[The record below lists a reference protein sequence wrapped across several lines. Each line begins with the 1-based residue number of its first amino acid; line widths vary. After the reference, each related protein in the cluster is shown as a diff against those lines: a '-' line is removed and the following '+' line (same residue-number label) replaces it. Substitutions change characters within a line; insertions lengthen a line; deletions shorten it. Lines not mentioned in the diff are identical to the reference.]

1 MSTTEDPNLTFAQD
15 DELPSSTKEYLYR
28 FLNYWYWFVLSII
41 LGFSGGYLYNL
52 YQEPVYQVG
61 TTILVKQDN
70 QSNSIIGFFEENW
83 GTYSLIDNQIGIIKS
98 YTLSR
103 QTMEAL
109 KWRVNWYRKG
119 IFTSQGL
126 YKSEPFDVVE
136 TPGQENL
143 EGVPLD
149 IKVLSATSYMVSF
162 EPQTRFYR
170 KSPYEAFSK
179 ECRFGQPFNS
189 ALFHFTLVLK
199 EGLAMPEAGSEFTI
213 YFNGIN
219 ELVGSYLGKLNV
231 EKLSENSEIL
241 SLTVKGN
248 EPIRDLDYMNE
259 LAKTYIQ
266 YGLNEKNKTSENAI
280 RFIDMQLSSVGDSL
294 HHAAQKF
301 SDFRSSNKIV
311 DLTQEGTM
319 VVNKLADLQKEKAM
333 SDMRLKYFTNLRN
346 YLESA
351 QQMKQVV
358 APSIVGITDPI
369 FNNLVM
375 KLIELYAKREV
386 LSYSANENSPN
397 FEILDREIKLTRKNL
412 DESLRNIM
420 ANAKSE
426 ADQIDEQIRYTSS
439 EMAHLPAIEQQMIG
453 IQGRFEMNKEM
464 SDFLQKKRAEAAIS
478 LASNAPDA
486 FILDAAYPETISRL
500 GPQKSRF
507 LTTGMLI
514 GLLLPMLII
523 LLYDYMNDKVRS
535 MEHLERK
542 TKLPIVGAIAHNNYD
557 TDFPVIDYPKA
568 AISESFRGLRTNLKF
583 MLPGPAKKVI
593 AVHSTIPGEGK
604 TFVSINLASI
614 IAMNNLQVLLVGCD
628 MRKPSLQ
635 NLFGHKDS
643 MGLSN
648 YLIGQVTLDQ
658 IIKPTNV
665 KGLTFVPSGNIPPN
679 PAELLENPLF
689 DQFLDEVR
697 ARYDIVIMDNAPIS
711 IITDSVIVGRK
722 ADVNLFI
729 LRQEYSHRDQ
739 IKFVNELARLE
750 KLPNLALALNDVEA
764 KGYGYGSRRYGGYYN
779 NYRYGGSYYSD
790 SPKQKVSKRLLKK
803 LGNKDGGNKP
813 G

>member
-1 MSTTEDPNLTFAQD
+1 MTNSEDPNLTFAQD

-28 FLNYWYWFVLSII
+28 FLNLWYWFVLSII
-41 LGFSGGYLYNL
+41 LGFGGGYLYYL

-61 TTILVKQDN
+61 TTILVKQDS

-83 GTYSLIDNQIGIIKS
+83 GTYALIDNQIGIIKS

-103 QTMEAL
+103 QTMESL
-109 KWRVNWYRKG
+109 NWRVSWYRMG
-119 IFTSQGL
+119 IFNQEGL
-126 YKSEPFDVVE
+126 YKSEPFDVKE
-136 TPGQENL
+136 TAGTTNQEGL
-143 EGVPLD
+143 PLK
-149 IKVLSATSYMVSF
+149 IKVLSPSSYLASF
-162 EPQTRFYR
+162 EPETKFYR
-170 KSPYEAFSK
+170 KSPYAAFSK
-179 ECRFGQPFNS
+179 ECRFGDPFTS
-189 ALFHFTLVLK
+189 ALFHFTLTLK
-199 EGLAMPEAGSEFTI
+199 EGAAIPEAGTEFI
-213 YFNGIN
+213 LYFNHIDA
-219 ELVGSYLGKLNV
+219 LVGSYLGKLNV
-231 EKLSENSEIL
+231 AKLSENSEIL

-248 EPIRDLDYMNE
+248 EPRRDLDYLNE
-259 LAKTYIQ
+259 LTKTYIQ

-301 SDFRSSNKIV
+301 SEFRSSNKIV

-319 VVNKLADLQKEKAM
+319 VVSKLAELQKEKAM
-333 SDMRLKYFTNLRN
+333 SDMRLKYFGNMKN

-358 APSIVGITDPI
+358 APSIVGVTDPL

-375 KLIELYAKREV
+375 KLIELYSKREV

-397 FEILDREIKLTRKNL
+397 FEILDREIKMTRKNL

-420 ANAKSE
+420 ANAQSE
-426 ADQIDEQIRYTSS
+426 ANQIDDQIQKTSS
-439 EMAHLPAIEQQMIG
+439 EMAHLPAVEQQMIG
-453 IQGRFEMNKEM
+453 IKGRFEMNKEM

-486 FILDAAYPETISRL
+486 FILDAAYPETTSQL
-500 GPQKSRF
+500 GPQKSKF
-507 LTTGMLI
+507 LMFGILI
-514 GLLLPMLII
+514 GLLVPMLII
-523 LLYDYMNDKVRS
+523 FIYDYLNDKVRS
-535 MEHLERK
+535 MEQLERK
-542 TKLPIVGAIAHNNYD
+542 TKLPIVGSIAHNNYD
-557 TDFPVIDYPKA
+557 TDFPVVDHPKA

-583 MLPGPAKKVI
+583 MLPGPAKKII

-614 IAMNNLQVLLVGCD
+614 IAMNNLNVLLVGCD

-635 NLFGHKDS
+635 KLFDQQDS
-643 MGLSN
+643 AGLSN
-648 YLIGQVTLDQ
+648 YLIGQVNLDQ
-658 IIKPTNV
+658 IIQPTKV
-665 KGLTFVPSGNIPPN
+665 KGLSFVPSGQIPPN

-697 ARYDIVIMDNAPIS
+697 SRFDIVIMDNAPIS

-729 LRQEYSHRDQ
+729 LRQEFSHRDQ
-739 IKFVNELARLE
+739 IKFVNELSRQD
-750 KLPNLALALNDVEA
+750 KLHNIAVALNDVQV
-764 KGYGYGSRRYGGYYN
+764 KSYGYGSRRYGGYYN
-779 NYRYGGSYYSD
+779 NYKYGGSYYSD
-790 SPKQKVSKRLLKK
+790 VPKQRTSKRLLRKISREEGK
-803 LGNKDGGNKP
+803 Q
-813 G
+813 

>member
-1 MSTTEDPNLTFAQD
+1 MTNTEDPNLTFAQD

-28 FLNYWYWFVLSII
+28 FLNQWYWFVLSVI
-41 LGFSGGYLYNL
+41 LGFGGGYLYNL
-52 YQEPVYQVG
+52 YQVPVYQVG

-119 IFTSQGL
+119 MFTQEGI
-126 YKSEPFDVVE
+126 YKSEPFNLAE
-136 TPGQENL
+136 TPGKENM
-143 EGVPLD
+143 EGVPLT
-149 IKVLSATSYMVSF
+149 IKVLSPTTFMVSF
-162 EPQTRFYR
+162 EPKTKFYR
-170 KSPYEAFSK
+170 KNPYEAFSK
-179 ECRFGQPFNS
+179 ECRFGVPFTS
-189 ALFHFTLVLK
+189 ALFHFTLTLK
-199 EGLAMPEAGSEFTI
+199 EGAAMPEAGTEFII
-213 YFNGIN
+213 YFNN
-219 ELVGSYLGKLNV
+219 LNSLVGSYLGKLNV
-231 EKLSENSEIL
+231 AKLSENSEIL
-241 SLTVKGN
+241 SLTVNGN
-248 EPIRDLDYMNE
+248 EPYRDLDYLNE
-259 LAKTYIQ
+259 LTKTYIQ

-301 SDFRSSNKIV
+301 SDFRSSNKIL
-311 DLTQEGTM
+311 DLTQEGSM
-319 VVNKLADLQKEKAM
+319 VVSKLAELQKEKAM
-333 SDMRLKYFTNLRN
+333 SDMRLKYFRNLKN
-346 YLESA
+346 YLGNGE
-351 QQMKQVV
+351 QMKQVV

-375 KLIELYAKREV
+375 NLIELYAKREV

-397 FEILDREIKLTRKNL
+397 FQILENEIKMTRKNL

-420 ANAKSE
+420 ANAESE
-426 ADQIDEQIRYTSS
+426 ANQIDEQILKASS
-439 EMAHLPAIEQQMIG
+439 EIAHLPAIEQQMIG

-486 FILDAAYPETISRL
+486 FILDAAYPETINRL
-500 GPQKSRF
+500 GPQKSKF
-507 LTTGMLI
+507 YMFGILI
-514 GLLLPMLII
+514 GLLVPMLII
-523 LLYDYMNDKVRS
+523 FVYDYLNDKIRS
-535 MEHLERK
+535 MEQLERK
-542 TKLPIVGAIAHNNYD
+542 TKLPIVGSIAHNNYD
-557 TDFPVIDYPKA
+557 TDFPVVEHPKA

-614 IAMNNLQVLLVGCD
+614 IALNNLNVLLVGCD

-635 NLFGHKDS
+635 KLFDQNDTI
-643 MGLSN
+643 GLSN
-648 YLIGQVTLDQ
+648 YLIGQVTLEDIVQ
-658 IIKPTNV
+658 LTKV
-665 KGLTFVPSGNIPPN
+665 KGLSFVPSGQIPPN

-697 ARYDIVIMDNAPIS
+697 ARFDIIIMDNAPIS

-722 ADVNLFI
+722 ADANLFI
-729 LRQEYSHRDQ
+729 LRQEFSHRDQ
-739 IKFVNELARLE
+739 IKFVNELARQD
-750 KLPNLALALNDVEA
+750 KLRSIAIALNDVQV

-779 NYRYGGSYYSD
+779 NYKYGGSYYSD
-790 SPKQKVSKRLLKK
+790 IPKQKMSKRLLRK
-803 LGNKDGGNKP
+803 LINDEQK
-813 G
+813 

>member
-1 MSTTEDPNLTFAQD
+1 MANIDDNNLTFAQD

-28 FLNYWYWFVLSII
+28 FLNLWYWFVLCLI
-41 LGFSGGYLYNL
+41 LGFGGGYLYYL

-61 TTILVKQDN
+61 TTILVKQDS

-109 KWRVNWYRKG
+109 KWRESWYKVG
-119 IFTSQGL
+119 MFTESGL
-126 YKSEPFDVVE
+126 YKSEPFDVAE
-136 TPGQENL
+136 TPDKPNPDGIP
-143 EGVPLD
+143 VK
-149 IKVLSATSYMVSF
+149 IKVLSPSTYMVSV

-170 KSPYEAFSK
+170 KSPYAAFSK
-179 ECRFGQPFNS
+179 ECKFGEPFES
-189 ALFHFTLVLK
+189 ALFHFKLTVK
-199 EGLAMPEAGSEFTI
+199 EGAEIPEAGSEFVL
-213 YFNGIN
+213 YFNNIN
-219 ELVGSYLGKLNV
+219 GLVGSYLGKLNV
-231 EKLSENSEIL
+231 GKLSENSEIL

-248 EPIRDLDYMNE
+248 EPQRDLDYLNT
-259 LAKTYIQ
+259 LTKTYIQ

-301 SDFRSSNKIV
+301 SDFRSANKIV

-333 SDMRLKYFTNLRN
+333 SDMRLKYFRNLKN
-346 YLESA
+346 YLGNSE
-351 QQMKQVV
+351 QMKQVV
-358 APSIVGITDPI
+358 APSIVGVTDPL

-375 KLIELYAKREV
+375 KLIELYSKREV
-386 LSYSANENSPN
+386 LSYSANENSPS

-412 DESLRNIM
+412 DENLRNIM
-420 ANAKSE
+420 TNAESE
-426 ADQIDEQIRYTSS
+426 AEQIDDQIKKSSS

-453 IQGRFEMNKEM
+453 IKGRFEMNKEM

-486 FILDAAYPETISRL
+486 FILDAAYPETTSQL
-500 GPQKSRF
+500 GPQKSKF
-507 LTTGMLI
+507 IMFGVLI
-514 GLLLPMLII
+514 GLLVPMLII
-523 LLYDYMNDKVRS
+523 FIYDYLNDKVRS
-535 MEHLERK
+535 MEQLERK
-542 TKLPIVGAIAHNNYD
+542 TKLPIVGSIAHNNYD
-557 TDFPVIDYPKA
+557 TDFPVVEHPKA

-583 MLPGPAKKVI
+583 MLPGHAKKVI

-614 IAMNNLQVLLVGCD
+614 IAMNNLNVLLVGCD

-635 NLFGHKDS
+635 KLFDQKDS
-643 MGLSN
+643 IGLSN
-648 YLIGQVTLDQ
+648 YLIGQSTLDD
-658 IIKPTNV
+658 IIQPTKV
-665 KGLTFVPSGNIPPN
+665 KGLSFVPSGQIPPN

-689 DQFLDEVR
+689 DKFLEEAR
-697 ARYDIVIMDNAPIS
+697 ARFDIIVMDNAPIS

-722 ADVNLFI
+722 ADANLFI
-729 LRQEYSHRDQ
+729 LRQEFSHRDQ
-739 IKFVNELARLE
+739 IKFVNELSRQD
-750 KLPNLALALNDVEA
+750 KLQNIAIALNDVQT

-779 NYRYGGSYYSD
+779 NYKYGGSYYSD
-790 SPKQKVSKRLLKK
+790 VPKQKMSKRLFSK
-803 LGNKDGGNKP
+803 LSKNEEKL
-813 G
+813 

>member
-1 MSTTEDPNLTFAQD
+1 MTPTEDPNLTFAQD

-28 FLNYWYWFVLSII
+28 FLNYWYWFFLSVI
-41 LGFSGGYLYNL
+41 LGFGGGYLYYL
-52 YQEPVYQVG
+52 YQQPVYQVG

-109 KWRVNWYRKG
+109 KWRVSWYRIG
-119 IFTSQGL
+119 VFTENGL
-126 YKSEPFDVVE
+126 YKSEPFNVIE
-136 TPGQENL
+136 TPGMTNM
-143 EGVPLD
+143 EGVALK
-149 IKVLSATSYMVSF
+149 IKVLSSTSFMASF

-170 KSPYEAFSK
+170 KSPYAAFSK
-179 ECRFGQPFNS
+179 ECRFGVPFAS
-189 ALFHFTLVLK
+189 PLFNFSVSLK
-199 EGLAMPEAGSEFTI
+199 AGAVIPEAGAEFML
-213 YFNGIN
+213 YFNNIDA
-219 ELVGSYLGKLNV
+219 LVGGYLGKLNV
-231 EKLSENSEIL
+231 AKLSENSEIL

-248 EPIRDLDYMNE
+248 EPARDLDYLNE
-259 LAKTYIQ
+259 LTKTYIQ

-319 VVNKLADLQKEKAM
+319 VVGKLAELQKEKAM
-333 SDMRLKYFTNLRN
+333 SDMRLKYFSNLQI
-346 YLESA
+346 YLGSA
-351 QQMKQVV
+351 EQMKQVV
-358 APSIVGITDPI
+358 APSIVGIADPL

-375 KLIELYAKREV
+375 KLIELYTKREI
-386 LSYSANENSPN
+386 LSFSANENSPN

-426 ADQIDEQIRYTSS
+426 ADQIDDQILKTSN

-486 FILDAAYPETISRL
+486 FILDAAYPETTSML
-500 GPQKSRF
+500 GPQKSKF
-507 LTTGMLI
+507 IMFGILI
-514 GLLLPMLII
+514 GLLIPMLFIFI
-523 LLYDYMNDKVRS
+523 YDYLNDKVRS
-535 MEHLERK
+535 MEQLERK
-542 TKLPIVGAIAHNNYD
+542 TKLPIVGSIAHNNYD
-557 TDFPVIDYPKA
+557 TDFPVVDHPKA

-583 MLPGPAKKVI
+583 MLPGTAKKVI

-614 IAMNNLQVLLVGCD
+614 IAMNNLNVLLVGCD

-635 NLFGHKDS
+635 KLFDQKDS
-643 MGLSN
+643 IGLSN
-648 YLIGQVTLDQ
+648 YLIGQVTLDE
-658 IIKPTNV
+658 IIQPTKV
-665 KGLTFVPSGNIPPN
+665 KGLSFVPSGQIPPN

-697 ARYDIVIMDNAPIS
+697 ARFDIVVMDNAPIS

-722 ADVNLFI
+722 ADANLFI

-739 IKFVNELARLE
+739 IKFVNELARQD
-750 KLPNLALALNDVEA
+750 KLHNIAIALNDVTV
-764 KGYGYGSRRYGGYYN
+764 KSYGYGSRRYGGYYN
-779 NYRYGGSYYSD
+779 NYKYGGSYYSD
-790 SPKQKVSKRLLKK
+790 IPKQKASKRLIKK
-803 LGNKDGGNKP
+803 LGNKE
-813 G
+813 